1 MQQFQ
6 PNLSKEQARMQLA
19 SKITA
24 LSHEVFLTDT
34 NTTAVQK
41 EALFATKLQQ
51 LLNPPREHGDS
62 TTVREVTVLFA
73 SLKDFTLICAEVP
86 PAKVIEMLNRYFS
99 SMSDLISHFGGYMG
113 TLIGNSLLAI
123 FDTPLDKPLKLQAVL
138 TCAVEMQMAMS
149 GFNETNRALNLPELT
164 MGMGINSGAA
174 IVGKLYE
181 KAHFDYTFIGDDV
194 RLAAQIEPHS
204 LRGQV
209 LISESTYQRIKN
221 SIESGEPNPVHL
233 KGKRDVVN
241 LYELQAVKQP
251 QYKVVPKIEVRKNL
265 RVLINAPITYQ
276 HIDNHRLLPEIY
288 HGEVVD
294 LSYKGMLADVNEP
307 LELYSE
313 IKLTLT
319 LSDIDNKTTDVYGKI
334 LKITKEG
341 ERFHI
346 GVLFTNLTD
355 HAKSAIKLFVDSMA

>member
-1 MQQFQ
+1 MQEFQ
-6 PNLSKEQARMQLA
+6 PELSKQQARTQLA
-19 SKITA
+19 SQITA
-24 LSHEVFLTDT
+24 LSHAVFLADT
-34 NTTAVQK
+34 HTSAAEK
-41 EALFATKLQQ
+41 EAVFAQKLQQ

-62 TTVREVTVLFA
+62 TAVRSVTVLFA
-73 SLKDFTLICAEVP
+73 SLKDFTSLCVDVP
-86 PAKVIEMLNRYFS
+86 PPKVIEMLNRYFS
-99 SMSDLISHFGGYMG
+99 SMNDLICDFEGYMG

-123 FDTPLDKPLKLQAVL
+123 FDTPDDKPVKLNQALV
-138 TCAVEMQMAMS
+138 CAVEMQIAMTA
-149 GFNETNRALNLPELT
+149 FNDTNRQLKLPELT
-164 MGMGINSGAA
+164 MGMGINSGTA
-174 IVGKLYE
+174 IVGKLYD

-209 LISESTYQRIKN
+209 LISESTYQRAKN
-221 SIESGEPNPVHL
+221 NLISGEPNPVHL
-233 KGKRDVVN
+233 KGKRDAVN
-241 LYELQAVKQP
+241 LYELQAIKQP
-251 QYKVVPKIEVRKNL
+251 HYKEVPKVEVRKNL

-276 HIDNHRLLPEIY
+276 HIHNKRVLPEIY

-294 LSYKGMLADVNEP
+294 LSYKGMLADVSEP

-313 IKLTLT
+313 IRLTLT

-346 GVLFTNLTD
+346 GILFTNLTD

>member
-1 MQQFQ
+1 MQEFQ
-6 PNLSKEQARMQLA
+6 PDLSKEQARMLLA

-24 LSHEVFLTDT
+24 LSHEVFLTDSET
-34 NTTAVQK
+34 SDEQK
-41 EALFATKLQQ
+41 ELAFAAKLQE
-51 LLNPPREHGDS
+51 LLNMPREHDDS
-62 TTVREVTVLFA
+62 TSVREVTVLFA
-73 SLKDFTLICAEVP
+73 SLKDFTLICAEVA

-99 SMSDLISHFGGYMG
+99 SMNDLISHFDGYMG

-123 FDTPLDKPLKLQAVL
+123 FDTPSDKPLKLNNALV
-138 TCAVEMQMAMS
+138 CAVEMQIAMS
-149 GFNETNRALNLPELT
+149 AFNETNRQLNLPELS
-164 MGMGINSGAA
+164 MGMGINSGTA

-209 LISESTYQRIKN
+209 LISETTYRWAKTM
-221 SIESGEPNPVHL
+221 IESGEPNPVHL
-233 KGKRDVVN
+233 KGKRDAVN
-241 LYELQAVKQP
+241 LYELQAIKQP
-251 QYKVVPKIEVRKNL
+251 QYKAVPKIEVRKNL
-265 RVLINAPITYQ
+265 RVLLNAPITYQ
-276 HIDNHRLLPEIY
+276 HIHNKRLLPDIY

-294 LSYKGMLADVNEP
+294 LSYKGMLADVSEP

-313 IKLTLT
+313 IRLTLT

-346 GVLFTNLTD
+346 GILFTNLTD